1 MKLTLN
7 NFEQLINEKIVKRGR
22 NYFNNGYVTDVEETE
37 EGEFEIIVQGSDTYS
52 VNLTIAG
59 EVVTDFYCDCPYD
72 GGPLCK
78 HIVAALFY
86 LQEDNIET
94 FSLPAKKQ
102 QNKQKAKST
111 SQQTEELLDLLSHD
125 DLKIFVRDL
134 FANDKKLRQLFI
146 ARYIQ
151 LSSPVSKELYA
162 KKLQA
167 LVKAHTD
174 KDGFVGYRETRG
186 LAKAIQEIVEDVE
199 KELQNGQI
207 QPAMQAAFMLVEE
220 VVKLFYY
227 VDDSNGEIAGC
238 ICYLFEILETLT
250 TMELDDALHDKL
262 FDHLTTLFEKRL
274 STTGTGISKP

>member
-94 FSLPAKKQ
+94 FSLPAKKT
-102 QNKQKAKST
+102 AK
-111 SQQTEELLDLLSHD
+111 QTESEIHQSTNRRA
-125 DLKIFVRDL
+125 FGS
-134 FANDKKLRQLFI
+134 FI
-146 ARYIQ
+146 
-151 LSSPVSKELYA
+151 P
-162 KKLQA
+162 
-167 LVKAHTD
+167 
-174 KDGFVGYRETRG
+174 
-186 LAKAIQEIVEDVE
+186 
-199 KELQNGQI
+199 
-207 QPAMQAAFMLVEE
+207 
-220 VVKLFYY
+220 
-227 VDDSNGEIAGC
+227 
-238 ICYLFEILETLT
+238 
-250 TMELDDALHDKL
+250 
-262 FDHLTTLFEKRL
+262 
-274 STTGTGISKP
+274 